1 MTQVFTVESLSMAES
16 AKNFVDTESIIADSL
31 SSILTSTLT
40 PSLSS
45 SSSSSSSSLS
55 TAAIMINNDQNE
67 NFTKN
72 MNNDDNTIE
81 LFESISDFTVQ
92 NIIYSILYSTVSL
105 AAIGGNGIVI
115 YLIVNFRRNRRS
127 VTDLFILN
135 LAIGDL
141 LMAIL
146 CIPFTFT
153 ANLLFHA
160 WPFGSLMCR
169 LVSYA
174 QAVFVFISAY
184 TLVAISIDRYIAIIY
199 PLRPRMT
206 KRHSQYLV
214 LFVWIVALLTP
225 LPTALLS
232 RLMLQSSSTS
242 NIDHNNNNIM
252 VVDIDQTNVSHS
264 LSSSSSPISFV
275 STVNSTFKS
284 NNDQSLQQSNNN
296 NNEQYSNDLDGINES
311 NEQSS
316 SLLSF
321 DLSNILSTK
330 ILKHSEI
337 VKLKNSSLSNEN
349 ILWMTKESE
358 SFVNNFNDNDNDNDN
373 DHNNNNNNAFICQE
387 DWNNN
392 QEYRTSYSVLL
403 MILQYILPFTVL
415 VFTYT
420 RIGLMI
426 WGRQTPGE
434 RDGGRD
440 ARIAASKRKMVK
452 MMITCVVA
460 FTLCWLPLNIFI
472 IIGDHYPDIYQ
483 YDHIEYVWVAC
494 HWLAMSHA
502 SYNPFIYIWMNQR
515 FRNGF
520 RFINNN
526 NNNNHNRNNNNNQ
539 NDTAID
545 INDGNFKTL
554 PLPSSSSTTS
564 LSTTTPTPTT
574 TTTKSCQ
581 SKFFSIIKS
590 NRILTKVL
598 LLSSSTTTTP
608 TTTTT
613 TKTLNKFN
621 LKRKNNENK
630 QNRQQQQQHT
640 NNSNTHNNQL
650 NLNENKNSFF
660 NNIGRRKLG
669 VVVGARKL
677 LLMII
682 SMVTTLGG
690 QEIGSNV

>member
-1 MTQVFTVESLSMAES
+1 MVNSLSMS
-16 AKNFVDTESIIADSL
+16 
-31 SSILTSTLT
+31 TSTLVT
-40 PSLSS
+40 
-45 SSSSSSSSLS
+45 
-55 TAAIMINNDQNE
+55 TTTMINNNE
-67 NFTKN
+67 NMTISHVASVADEKFDVLQQE
-72 MNNDDNTIE
+72 NDYLI
-81 LFESISDFTVQ
+81 Q

-105 AAIGGNGIVI
+105 AAIGGNSIVI
-115 YLIVNFRRNRRS
+115 YLIINFRRNRRS
-127 VTDLFILN
+127 VTDMFILN

-174 QAVFVFISAY
+174 QAVCVFISAY

-214 LFVWIVALLTP
+214 AFIWLVALLTP

-232 RLMLQSSSTS
+232 RLMLQQQPITTETSS
-242 NIDHNNNNIM
+242 NIIDIIDLENNQTNLSYSSLSIMNQTFESDNYRQQQQQQHVLNNNSFTELIS
-252 VVDIDQTNVSHS
+252 QTPDLPH
-264 LSSSSSPISFV
+264 ISA
-275 STVNSTFKS
+275 KM
-284 NNDQSLQQSNNN
+284 
-296 NNEQYSNDLDGINES
+296 
-311 NEQSS
+311 
-316 SLLSF
+316 
-321 DLSNILSTK
+321 
-330 ILKHSEI
+330 LKHSEI
-337 VKLKNSSLSNEN
+337 VKLKNLSSLSNDN
-349 ILWMTKESE
+349 SSISSSSSSWMSMEPET
-358 SFVNNFNDNDNDNDN
+358 SFFINDLTGYDSD
-373 DHNNNNNNAFICQE
+373 NNAFICQE

-392 QEYRTSYSVLL
+392 HEYRTSYSVLL

-472 IIGDHYPDIYQ
+472 IIGDHYPNIYQ
-483 YDHIEYVWVAC
+483 YDHIEYIWVAC

-520 RFINNN
+520 RFVLQRCFCCTNSLHSSSLSGGTGGGGGGGGGVGVITSHTIH
-526 NNNNHNRNNNNNQ
+526 NNHNRNR
-539 NDTAID
+539 ID
-545 INDGNFKTL
+545 GDL
-554 PLPSSSSTTS
+554 ATTIGCGGDVDDHHI
-564 LSTTTPTPTT
+564 TE
-574 TTTKSCQ
+574 C
-581 SKFFSIIKS
+581 
-590 NRILTKVL
+590 N
-598 LLSSSTTTTP
+598 
-608 TTTTT
+608 
-613 TKTLNKFN
+613 
-621 LKRKNNENK
+621 
-630 QNRQQQQQHT
+630 QQQQQK
-640 NNSNTHNNQL
+640 Q
-650 NLNENKNSFF
+650 
-660 NNIGRRKLG
+660 
-669 VVVGARKL
+669 
-677 LLMII
+677 LLMLI
-682 SMVTTLGG
+682 
-690 QEIGSNV
+690 

>member
-16 AKNFVDTESIIADSL
+16 AKNFVDTGSIIADSL

-45 SSSSSSSSLS
+45 SSSSSLS
-55 TAAIMINNDQNE
+55 TAAMMINNDQNE

-81 LFESISDFTVQ
+81 LFESISDFTIQ

-242 NIDHNNNNIM
+242 NIDHNNNIM

-264 LSSSSSPISFV
+264 LSSSSSPISF
-275 STVNSTFKS
+275 
-284 NNDQSLQQSNNN
+284 
-296 NNEQYSNDLDGINES
+296 
-311 NEQSS
+311 
-316 SLLSF
+316 
-321 DLSNILSTK
+321 
-330 ILKHSEI
+330 
-337 VKLKNSSLSNEN
+337 
-349 ILWMTKESE
+349 
-358 SFVNNFNDNDNDNDN
+358 
-373 DHNNNNNNAFICQE
+373 CQE

-520 RFINNN
+520 RFVLQRCFCRYRCCPRSLSINNN
-526 NNNNHNRNNNNNQ
+526 NGGGGGGRNDGGGGGCGQGVTSNTLNNIHNNNRHNIDGDLATTIGIGGGGAGNGNNNCGCSIGGISADNSNHQITLNNNSNQQQTTIIITDNDNDNSLMKNCQ
-539 NDTAID
+539 N
-545 INDGNFKTL
+545 NGNYHCKKHYRKA
-554 PLPSSSSTTS
+554 SQQQQ
-564 LSTTTPTPTT
+564 
-574 TTTKSCQ
+574 KSQ
-581 SKFFSIIKS
+581 
-590 NRILTKVL
+590 
-598 LLSSSTTTTP
+598 

-613 TKTLNKFN
+613 TTMKNKRSFSMTVAVNYFN
-621 LKRKNNENK
+621 PQLFNRYSCNNNHNNHNHKSKIYNGRLKKNDQLLKME
-630 QNRQQQQQHT
+630 QQQQQQQ
-640 NNSNTHNNQL
+640 SL
-650 NLNENKNSFF
+650 SSPSSSS
-660 NNIGRRKLG
+660 
-669 VVVGARKL
+669 L
-677 LLMII
+677 LLLSLKNINDK
-682 SMVTTLGG
+682 
-690 QEIGSNV
+690 QYQ

>member
-55 TAAIMINNDQNE
+55 TAAMMINNDQNE

-232 RLMLQSSSTS
+232 RLMLQSSATS
-242 NIDHNNNNIM
+242 NIDHNNNIM

-264 LSSSSSPISFV
+264 LLSSSSSLSPISL
-275 STVNSTFKS
+275 STVNSTYKS
-284 NNDQSLQQSNNN
+284 NNDQSVQQS

-316 SLLSF
+316 LSLSF
-321 DLSNILSTK
+321 DSSNILSAK

-337 VKLKNSSLSNEN
+337 VKLKNSSL
-349 ILWMTKESE
+349 
-358 SFVNNFNDNDNDNDN
+358 
-373 DHNNNNNNAFICQE
+373 
-387 DWNNN
+387 
-392 QEYRTSYSVLL
+392 R
-403 MILQYILPFTVL
+403 
-415 VFTYT
+415 
-420 RIGLMI
+420 
-426 WGRQTPGE
+426 
-434 RDGGRD
+434 
-440 ARIAASKRKMVK
+440 
-452 MMITCVVA
+452 
-460 FTLCWLPLNIFI
+460 
-472 IIGDHYPDIYQ
+472 
-483 YDHIEYVWVAC
+483 
-494 HWLAMSHA
+494 
-502 SYNPFIYIWMNQR
+502 
-515 FRNGF
+515 
-520 RFINNN
+520 
-526 NNNNHNRNNNNNQ
+526 
-539 NDTAID
+539 
-545 INDGNFKTL
+545 
-554 PLPSSSSTTS
+554 
-564 LSTTTPTPTT
+564 
-574 TTTKSCQ
+574 
-581 SKFFSIIKS
+581 
-590 NRILTKVL
+590 
-598 LLSSSTTTTP
+598 
-608 TTTTT
+608 
-613 TKTLNKFN
+613 
-621 LKRKNNENK
+621 
-630 QNRQQQQQHT
+630 
-640 NNSNTHNNQL
+640 
-650 NLNENKNSFF
+650 
-660 NNIGRRKLG
+660 
-669 VVVGARKL
+669 
-677 LLMII
+677 
-682 SMVTTLGG
+682 
-690 QEIGSNV
+690 